1 MHDFDFY
8 DFENFDSNPIGD
20 CYPPFD
26 CSPVDEDI
34 LKHFHGTVSLN
45 NGYKSYLE
53 GKISEYTYSK
63 YKWIFERDENKFYE
77 QFIFNKIRE
86 LYYEVKRIHGSNK
99 AKQKAYVGAY
109 YLGQG
114 KLKGF
119 IKVDCSGT
127 PPENINRI
135 LYDLSEDVGKINEHI
150 QGSNYVGCCA
160 EFRVINFLLNKHA
173 DINYIRFTRA
183 FQFDGG
189 KLVTI
194 PYCSNC
200 RKMFQKYPH
209 LLKRDSESTDTEIE
223 L

>member
-1 MHDFDFY
+1 MIYFTLEDLWDYY
-8 DFENFDSNPIGD
+8 DLSL
-20 CYPPFD
+20 
-26 CSPVDEDI
+26 EDKI
-34 LKHFHGTVSLN
+34 F
-45 NGYKSYLE
+45 LE
-53 GKISEYTYSK
+53 H
-63 YKWIFERDENKFYE
+63 RDDNKFYKYLATKKIID
-77 QFIFNKIRE
+77 FIKNLKSKGEEPRDIAAYIGAYDISKREKNKFIIMSTSTNSPPTKINKI
-86 LYYEVKRIHGSNK
+86 LH
-99 AKQKAYVGAY
+99 
-109 YLGQG
+109 
-114 KLKGF
+114 
-119 IKVDCSGT
+119 
-127 PPENINRI
+127 
-135 LYDLSEDVGKINEHI
+135 DLSKPLGKIDEEGENTI
-150 QGSNYVGCCA
+150 NKIGRCA